1 MDDEEE
7 QTPKQKTGNVIT
19 RHALLF
25 TVALGG
31 IVLVVLIILMRQKGK
46 GATASTA
53 SATPGDAGLTAGYPP
68 SLAES
73 ITNIYGS
80 GGSTTGGGA
89 STGST
94 GSSAAPVGPPI
105 APPPASGAN
114 SITTNAVYS
123 GSAGRVPP
131 EPAHGR
137 LPLFR
142 TPPVSA

>member
-1 MDDEEE
+1 MGE
-7 QTPKQKTGNVIT
+7 VIK

-31 IVLVVLIILMRQKGK
+31 VVLLVLVVLMRQKSK
-46 GATASTA
+46 GAAASTA
-53 SATPGDAGLTAGYPP
+53 SASGTTGDAGLTAGYPP
-68 SLAES
+68 SLAEN

-80 GGSTTGGGA
+80 GGTGSGA
-89 STGST
+89 SSTGSA
-94 GSSAAPVGPPI
+94 GSPAPVGPPI

-131 EPAHGR
+131 EPPHGR

-142 TPPVSA
+142 TPPVPA

>member
-1 MDDEEE
+1 MGE
-7 QTPKQKTGNVIT
+7 VIK

-31 IVLVVLIILMRQKGK
+31 VVLLVLVILMRQKSK
-46 GATASTA
+46 GAAASTNSA
-53 SATPGDAGLTAGYPP
+53 SGTTGDAGLTAGYPP
-68 SLAES
+68 SLAEN

-80 GGSTTGGGA
+80 TGSGASSSTGGA
-89 STGST
+89 GSP
-94 GSSAAPVGPPI
+94 APVGPPI

-131 EPAHGR
+131 EPPHGR
-137 LPLFR
+137 PLFR
-142 TPPVSA
+142 TPPVPA

>member
-1 MDDEEE
+1 MGE
-7 QTPKQKTGNVIT
+7 VIK

-31 IVLVVLIILMRQKGK
+31 IVLLVLVILMRQKSK
-46 GATASTA
+46 GAPASTNSA
-53 SATPGDAGLTAGYPP
+53 SGTTGDAGLTAGYPP
-68 SLAES
+68 SLAEN

-80 GGSTTGGGA
+80 S
-89 STGST
+89 GST
-94 GSSAAPVGPPI
+94 GTGSGASSSTGGAGSPAPVGPPI

-131 EPAHGR
+131 EPPHGR

-142 TPPVSA
+142 TPPVPA

>member
-1 MDDEEE
+1 MGE
-7 QTPKQKTGNVIT
+7 VIK

-31 IVLVVLIILMRQKGK
+31 VVLLVLVILMRQKSK
-46 GATASTA
+46 GAAASTNTTASGT
-53 SATPGDAGLTAGYPP
+53 TGDAGLTAGYPP
-68 SLAES
+68 SLAEN

-80 GGSTTGGGA
+80 S
-89 STGST
+89 GST
-94 GSSAAPVGPPI
+94 GSSASSTGSAGSPAPVGPPI

-131 EPAHGR
+131 EPPHGR

-142 TPPVSA
+142 TPPVPA